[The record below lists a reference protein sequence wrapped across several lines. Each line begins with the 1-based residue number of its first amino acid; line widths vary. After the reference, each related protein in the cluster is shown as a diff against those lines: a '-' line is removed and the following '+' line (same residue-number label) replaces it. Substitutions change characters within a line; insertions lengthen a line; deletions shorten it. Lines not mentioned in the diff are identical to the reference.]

1 MKKSI
6 MINLILVLT
15 SLFLFTSCGVKHP
28 TIIIQTEF
36 GDIKVEI
43 YEKQAPIAATNFLKY
58 VDENRFE
65 DGRFYRTVTMDNQPN
80 NGVKIEVIQGGLRD
94 GETRFPA
101 IEHETT
107 ETTGILHKNGT
118 ISMAR
123 SKPGSAS
130 SEFFICI
137 NDQPE
142 LDFGGKRNPDGQGF
156 SAFGKVIDGMDVVHK
171 IHQLPVEG
179 QYLDPKIIIHNIIRS
194 K

>member
-1 MKKSI
+1 MKNSYF
-6 MINLILVLT
+6 NLIQIL
-15 SLFLFTSCGVKHP
+15 SFLFVFTFCGQKYP

-36 GDIKVEI
+36 GDIKVEV
-43 YEKQAPIAATNFLKY
+43 YEKQAPITATNFLKY

-65 DGRFYRTVTMDNQPN
+65 DGRFYRTVTMENQLN
-80 NGVKIEVIQGGLRD
+80 NNVKIEVIQGGLGNKENRL
-94 GETRFPA
+94 PA

-107 ETTGILHKNGT
+107 ETTGILHENGT

-123 SKPGSAS
+123 SQAGSAS

-156 SAFGKVIDGMDVVHK
+156 STFGKVIDGMDIVHK

-179 QYLDPKIIIHNIIRS
+179 QYLDPKTIIHNIIRS

>member
-1 MKKSI
+1 MTKTTTTFF
-6 MINLILVLT
+6 ILTLA
-15 SLFLFTSCGVKHP
+15 SLFLFTSCGEKNP

-43 YEKQAPIAATNFLKY
+43 YEKQSPITASNFLKY

-65 DGRFYRTVTMDNQPN
+65 NGRFYRTVTMENQPIDSI
-80 NGVKIEVIQGGLRD
+80 KIEVIQGGLGNKENRL
-94 GETRFPA
+94 PP

-156 SAFGKVIDGMDVVHK
+156 TAFGKVINGMDIVHK
-171 IHQLPVEG
+171 INKQPVEG
-179 QYLDPKIIIHNIIRS
+179 QSLKPAIKIKNIIRT